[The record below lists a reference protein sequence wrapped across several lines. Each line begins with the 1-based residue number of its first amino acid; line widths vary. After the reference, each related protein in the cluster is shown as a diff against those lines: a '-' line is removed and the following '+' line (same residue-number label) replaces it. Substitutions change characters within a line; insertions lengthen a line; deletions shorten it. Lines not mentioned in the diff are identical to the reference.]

1 MCPLCAGS
9 FGVDCA
15 ATPKPTALVCD
26 SGHSFDIA
34 KQGYVNFLTG
44 SGTRFVA
51 DSAAMAAAR
60 DEFLAAGHY
69 LPLAQALATTVLAL
83 CTDDGGSLVVDAGTG
98 TGYYLHQLHRAA
110 AHRAAALRTSALP
123 TTALPTTAAGQAQQP
138 TGAAPASIGLD
149 ISKFALRRAARLNPE
164 TVNVVWDVW
173 QPLPIAAGTA
183 DVVVVVFAPRN
194 PAEFARILTG
204 RGALVVATPLPGHL
218 AEIAAVAGLLSMQE
232 DKHGALQASVA
243 PHFAAGGF
251 TDIAHQM
258 SLSRADVFR
267 IALMGPA
274 GHHLDPA
281 QLRDRVAALP
291 QRTEVSAR
299 FRISTFHPHHPP
311 VP

>member
-1 MCPLCAGS
+1 MNRSGVAALLCPLCAGS
-9 FGVDCA
+9 FGIDYA

-51 DSAAMAAAR
+51 DSAAMVAAR

-83 CTDDGGSLVVDAGTG
+83 TPTDGASLLVDAGTG
-98 TGYYLHQLHRAA
+98 TGYYLHQLHRSAA
-110 AHRAAALRTSALP
+110 QRTE
-123 TTALPTTAAGQAQQP
+123 AAGLAQEP
-138 TGAAPASIGLD
+138 TGPAQASIGLD
-149 ISKFALRRAARLNPE
+149 ISKFALRRAARLNPD

-194 PAEFARILTG
+194 PAEFARILTP

-218 AEIAAVAGLLSMQE
+218 AEIADVAGLLAMQE
-232 DKHGALQASVA
+232 DKQDVLQASVRT
-243 PHFAAGGF
+243 HFASGGF
-251 TDIAHQM
+251 TDVEHQL
-258 SLSRADVFR
+258 SLSPADVFR

-291 QRTEVSAR
+291 EHTEVTAR
-299 FRISTFHPHHPP
+299 FRISTFYPHHTPAP
-311 VP
+311 